1 MNLKD
6 ILHEIV
12 NVAAGHGARQ
22 DLHDAIDAAEI
33 VERDASAAGQVVA
46 DAAEGGF

>member
-12 NVAAGHGARQ
+12 NVAAGHGVRQ

-33 VERDASAAGQVVA
+33 IARDAPAAGQVAADVA
-46 DAAEGGF
+46 QGGF